1 VFFNGQTSSDYLTFA
16 ITVSDPCATATFTN
30 NGPTLQS
37 MTVVNGQTATQ
48 VFNTARDSVDGTSTV
63 KDLCGP
69 RAYGIY
75 AQTSDADNA
84 AVSWMSIAIDTP

>member
-1 VFFNGQTSSDYLTFA
+1 MFFDGQTSSDYLTFA
-16 ITVSDPCATATFTN
+16 ITVSDPCETATFSN

-48 VFNTARDSVDGTSTV
+48 VFTTARDSVDASSTV

-69 RAYGIY
+69 RTYAIY

-84 AVSWMSIAIDTP
+84 SVTWMSIAIDSP